1 MKILRS
7 SGIRYTETLITS
19 KVNFQELNFMLNLSM
34 RIIVNNKADW
44 RTLLTHEDSSNAP
57 ALNEFQIWH

>member
-1 MKILRS
+1 MKIIRS

-44 RTLLTHEDSSNAP
+44 RTLLIHEDSSYAP